1 MSRNEKDYEVVGDIR
16 IKQPK
21 KKKNKNKK
29 TNNDSTP
36 FGIKIFV
43 WFMFI
48 VFFASAVVPLVYY
61 LVSVIS
67 GS

>member
-1 MSRNEKDYEVVGDIR
+1 MSRNEKDFEVVGDIR

-21 KKKNKNKK
+21 EKKNNKKKK
-29 TNNDSTP
+29 TDGTSL
-36 FGIKIFV
+36 GIKIFV

-48 VFFASAVVPLVYY
+48 VFFASAVIPLVYY

-67 GS
+67 GN